1 MPQSH
6 EAPRANGSSVDL
18 RRIEASWGLPA
29 PGEFRLEVHDD
40 RQTVRVALF
49 GEADL
54 AAVEE
59 IDQRL
64 LGVRHGGVRHAVLDL
79 RRLTFVDSSAL
90 RLILVW
96 AAEYERDEI
105 SFTILPGPPAVHRVF
120 EIAGVLERLPF
131 IAA

>member
-1 MPQSH
+1 M
-6 EAPRANGSSVDL
+6 
-18 RRIEASWGLPA
+18 
-29 PGEFRLEVHDD
+29 
-40 RQTVRVALF
+40 RVALF

-54 AAVEE
+54 VAVEE
-59 IDQRL
+59 INQRL
-64 LGVRHGGVRHAVLDL
+64 LAVQHGGVRHVVLDL

-96 AAEYERDEI
+96 DAEYERDEI